1 MHPKCKYIQLFD
13 MIFGSLH
20 SPVEGLLV
28 QSQRLKYMRILW
40 CAVLSTRQV
49 YCTVLHVSLNQRVCL
64 EIVLILSL
72 LSTIAEA
79 ICYWPK
85 SLSNGRYFQLLGSS
99 CLSFTGNSWLRKF
112 TLRFFY
118 RHRRGIFLYIKS
130 TINIVGMRLSVDAC
144 VSYHVSCTKRLLVM
158 DIE

>member
-20 SPVEGLLV
+20 SPVEDLLV

-40 CAVLSTRQV
+40 FAVLSTRQV
-49 YCTVLHVSLNQRVCL
+49 YCTVLHVNLNQRVCL

-79 ICYWPK
+79 ICY
-85 SLSNGRYFQLLGSS
+85 
-99 CLSFTGNSWLRKF
+99 
-112 TLRFFY
+112 
-118 RHRRGIFLYIKS
+118 
-130 TINIVGMRLSVDAC
+130 
-144 VSYHVSCTKRLLVM
+144 
-158 DIE
+158 